1 MANTDIKVPFKYC
14 RIERAAKYL
23 KCEISDLINGGVN
36 GKLSL
41 CLKLNNVQGMLLAS
55 SPYERMN
62 SWVDSLSYG
71 GAIANSL
78 VKNLTPY
85 SFYKFDN
92 IYIQDN
98 GEAVVYPYFNGD
110 ENNNDTIKNNSCAIG
125 RAYGLWRIHRSLEHI
140 ENKGIAYIDGT
151 EFTPC
156 SPTKDMSN
164 MQFII
169 DENLSTKV
177 YTLEDDSDYH
187 GIIDRDT
194 FENIAITHADLWIA
208 DIDIKRVIEKEYD
221 FDALDIVHHYDVL
234 INKKDKDKIKE
245 PHHTAERHA
254 INREQV
260 LMAAMRFREEC
271 PNVFDEECRKADR
284 SINFAAWAREIISRP
299 FLFPNHEL
307 TIKTEDK
314 IAAILSNAHKAPND
328 RK

>member
-1 MANTDIKVPFKYC
+1 MASTDIKIPFKYC
-14 RIERAAKYL
+14 RIERAAKHL
-23 KCEISDLINGGVN
+23 KCEVSDLINGGVN

-55 SPYERMN
+55 SPYESMN
-62 SWVDSLSYG
+62 KWVDSLSYG

-92 IYIQDN
+92 IDIQDN
-98 GEAVVYPYFNGD
+98 GEPVVYPYFSGD
-110 ENNNDTIKNNSCAIG
+110 ESNNNEIKNYSCAIG
-125 RAYGLWRIHRSLEHI
+125 WAFGLWRINRSLEDI
-140 ENKGIAYIDGT
+140 ENNGIAYIDGT

-169 DENLSTKV
+169 DESFPTKV
-177 YTLEDDSDYH
+177 YTLEYGNDYH
-187 GIIDRDT
+187 RVIGRDS
-194 FENIAITHADLWIA
+194 FENIAITYEDLWIT
-208 DIDIKRVIEKEYD
+208 DIDIKRIVENEYD
-221 FDALDIVHHYDVL
+221 FNSLDIVQHYDVL
-234 INKKDKDKIKE
+234 IDKKENNKFKE
-245 PHHTAERHA
+245 PHQTAERHA
-254 INREQV
+254 KNREQV
-260 LMAAMRFREEC
+260 LMASMRFREEC
-271 PNVFDEECRKADR
+271 PTVFDEECRKADR
-284 SINFAAWAREIISRP
+284 SINFYAWAREIISRP

-314 IAAILSNAHKAPND
+314 IAEILSNAHKAPNE

>member
-1 MANTDIKVPFKYC
+1 MAEIKIPFKYC
-14 RIERAAKYL
+14 RIERAANFL
-23 KCEISDLINGGVN
+23 NCEVSDLINAGVN

-55 SPYERMN
+55 SPYEKMN
-62 SWVDSLSYG
+62 KWVDLLSFG
-71 GAIANSL
+71 GTIANNL

-98 GEAVVYPYFNGD
+98 GEAAVYPYFNGD
-110 ENNNDTIKNNSCAIG
+110 ESNNGVIENHSCAIG
-125 RAYGLWRIHRSLEHI
+125 RAYGLWRINRSLEDI
-140 ENKGIAYIDGT
+140 ENNGIAYIDGT

-156 SPTKDMSN
+156 SPTKYMPN
-164 MQFII
+164 MQFVM

-177 YTLEDDSDYH
+177 YALEDNGDFD
-187 GIIDRDT
+187 GIIDRDN
-194 FENIAITHADLWIA
+194 FEKIAITHADLWIT
-208 DIDIKRVIEKEYD
+208 DIDIKRIIEKEYD
-221 FDALDIVHHYDVL
+221 LNSLDIVQHYDVL
-234 INKKDKDKIKE
+234 IDKKDNDKIKE

-254 INREQV
+254 KNREQV
-260 LMAAMRFREEC
+260 LMAAMRFREDC
-271 PNVFDEECRKADR
+271 PTVFDQECRKADG

-314 IAAILSNAHKAPND
+314 IATILSNAHKSPND